1 MHDMSSSSILTQ
13 KKDIDNYFIEV
24 PRGSGRTG
32 LPDLS
37 ANDIMASFTDERS
50 GGGTGV
56 HASKNIQFDKV
67 LPRFNTLQPGKTN
80 LTSQIRTVSGKNAAG
95 SESSF

>member
-1 MHDMSSSSILTQ
+1 MPSSTLLAS
-13 KKDIDNYFIEV
+13 KKDIDNYYIEV

-50 GGGTGV
+50 GGGIEI
-56 HASKNIQFDKV
+56 HASKNIQFNSV
-67 LPRFNTLQPGKTN
+67 FPRFNTLQPGKTT
-80 LTSQIRTVSGKNAAG
+80 LSSQI
-95 SESSF
+95 

>member
-1 MHDMSSSSILTQ
+1 MPSSSLLRQ
-13 KKDIDNYFIEV
+13 KKDIDNYFIEI

-50 GGGTGV
+50 GGGTEIM
-56 HASKNIQFDKV
+56 HLRIY
-67 LPRFNTLQPGKTN
+67 N
-80 LTSQIRTVSGKNAAG
+80 LTVYSQDLTLFNPEKPL
-95 SESSF
+95 

>member
-1 MHDMSSSSILTQ
+1 MICQVHQLLTQ

-37 ANDIMASFTDERS
+37 ANDIMAS
-50 GGGTGV
+50 
-56 HASKNIQFDKV
+56 H
-67 LPRFNTLQPGKTN
+67 LQMKDLVVELKYMHLRIYN
-80 LTSQIRTVSGKNAAG
+80 LTVYSQDLTPFNPEKLL
-95 SESSF
+95 